1 MEKTPN
7 SRLSG
12 ANAARTSVG
21 GFSQSTIAKT
31 LVDVG
36 YGLKFA
42 KNPRWTGR
50 KLLFLDIHDRCIK
63 STDLAGN
70 VQTVLELPYL
80 PGGFD
85 IQAEGCLIVSDALHL
100 KICKYDSDGQMLATD
115 LGNVARFRL
124 GDSVVDSCGGVYIG
138 DDGFDY
144 LNPLVDPV
152 PDGVIVYV
160 NADGDSSV
168 VADDLFSPNGIA
180 ITPDNS
186 TLIVGEM
193 LGHRLTSFEIEN
205 DGSLR
210 NRRVWAQ
217 FNNEIKPSG
226 ICLDSEGAIWVAGT
240 GLAAL
245 CVKEG
250 GEIKHEVA
258 TNQPVYAI
266 TLGGPERKHLLMCT
280 SATHDPVITRRLP
293 AATIDIAEVDTPGCR
308 SL

>member
-1 MEKTPN
+1 MH
-7 SRLSG
+7 
-12 ANAARTSVG
+12 TSLRHFPKVIYNILG
-21 GFSQSTIAKT
+21 GSA
-31 LVDVG
+31 
-36 YGLKFA
+36 GLA
-42 KNPRWTGR
+42 
-50 KLLFLDIHDRCIK
+50 
-63 STDLAGN
+63 
-70 VQTVLELPYL
+70 LELL
-80 PGGFD
+80 
-85 IQAEGCLIVSDALHL
+85 ES
-100 KICKYDSDGQMLATD
+100 
-115 LGNVARFRL
+115 LG
-124 GDSVVDSCGGVYIG
+124 
-138 DDGFDY
+138 DGFDY

-168 VADDLFSPNGIA
+168 VADNLFSPNGIA

-193 LGHRLTSFEIEN
+193 LSHRLTSFEIEN
-205 DGSLR
+205 NGSLR

-217 FNNEIKPSG
+217 FNNDIKPSG

-293 AATIDIAEVDTPGCR
+293 EATIDVAEVDTPGCGI
-308 SL
+308 S